1 MSNQKSLDINK
12 IKFLDESSIN
22 LGMTRLYGYS
32 LKGERI
38 EECVPDVR
46 FERTSII
53 AAIGLEGIIAPMTY
67 KDTLNGDLFTTYVK
81 EVLVKELK
89 SGDILLMDN
98 LSSHKSNNQEAIK
111 PLIEKGIEVIWLP
124 PYSSDLNPIEL
135 TWSKLKTYIRK
146 KKPRTTD
153 KLMKVLKEALE
164 YITKEDI
171 RNWFK
176 HDGYFFNPLSINV

>member
-1 MSNQKSLDINK
+1 
-12 IKFLDESSIN
+12 
-22 LGMTRLYGYS
+22 MTRLYGYA

-53 AAIGLEGIIAPMTY
+53 AAIGLEGVIAPMTY
-67 KDTLNGDLFTTYVK
+67 KDTLNGDLFKAYVK
-81 EVLVKELK
+81 ECLVKEMAP
-89 SGDILLMDN
+89 GEILLMDN
-98 LSSHKSNNQEAIK
+98 LSSHKSNAEEAIK
-111 PLIEKGIEVIWLP
+111 PLIDKGIEVIWLP

-146 KKPRTTD
+146 KKPRTTNE
-153 KLMKVLKEALE
+153 LMEVLKEGLE

-171 RNWFK
+171 INWFK
-176 HDGYFFNPLSINV
+176 HDGYFFEPPAANA

>member
-1 MSNQKSLDINK
+1 MREQKGLDINK

-53 AAIGLEGIIAPMTY
+53 AAIGLEGVIAPMTY

-81 EVLVKELK
+81 ELLVKELNP
-89 SGDILLMDN
+89 GDILIMDN
-98 LSSHKSNNQEAIK
+98 LSSHKSNSGEAIQ

-146 KKPRTTD
+146 NKPRTTEE
-153 KLMKVLKEALE
+153 LMKVLEKALE

-171 RNWFK
+171 RNWYK
-176 HDGYFFNPLSINV
+176 HDGYFFEPKLINV

>member
-1 MSNQKSLDINK
+1 
-12 IKFLDESSIN
+12 
-22 LGMTRLYGYS
+22 MTRLYGYS
-32 LKGERI
+32 FKGERI

-53 AAIGLEGIIAPMTY
+53 AAIGLEGVIAPMTY
-67 KDTLNGDLFTTYVK
+67 KDTLNGDLFIAYVK
-81 EVLVKELK
+81 EFLVKGL
-89 SGDILLMDN
+89 SPGDILIMDN
-98 LSSHKSNNQEAIK
+98 LSSHKSNAKKAIQ
-111 PLIEKGIEVIWLP
+111 PLTEKGVEVIWLP

-153 KLMKVLKEALE
+153 ELMAVLKKALE

-171 RNWFK
+171 KNWFK
-176 HDGYFFNPLSINV
+176 HDGYFFEPSTTNA